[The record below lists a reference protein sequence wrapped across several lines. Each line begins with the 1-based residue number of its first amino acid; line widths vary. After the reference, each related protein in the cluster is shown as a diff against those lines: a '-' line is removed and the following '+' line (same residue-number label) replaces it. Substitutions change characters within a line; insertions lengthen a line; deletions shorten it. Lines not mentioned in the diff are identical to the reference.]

1 MLYSFIQ
8 FMRLRECSGAVGWRD
23 AVHASM
29 SQWNVWIVTLL
40 VLAFVFVVVDELELE
55 LLDMGSWEIIWLV
68 LLMRK

>member
-1 MLYSFIQ
+1 
-8 FMRLRECSGAVGWRD
+8 
-23 AVHASM
+23 M

>member
-1 MLYSFIQ
+1 
-8 FMRLRECSGAVGWRD
+8 MRLRECSGAVGWRE

-29 SQWNVWIVTLL
+29 SQWNVWIVTVDVL
-40 VLAFVFVVVDELELE
+40 VLLAVDVDELELE